1 MIDAKAY
8 TEVNEIIQIMPQ
20 NIQNQIPEDL
30 RKTIAYNMDKEYKF
44 EIEDFEEIDFL
55 EDTKKILS
63 VLYTDYFATEEERQ
77 AILAKEKAINLQ
89 NEKEKQEKYPI
100 NFMENSKSK
109 EQEESRLIVKKETW
123 YVRIFNKLKE
133 MIGC

>member
-1 MIDAKAY
+1 MIDAKVY

-20 NIQNQIPEDL
+20 DMQNQIPEDL
-30 RKTIAYNMDKEYKF
+30 RKTIEYNMDKEYKF
-44 EIEDFEEIDFL
+44 EREDLEEGNFL

-89 NEKEKQEKYPI
+89 NEKEKQEKYPV
-100 NFMENSKSK
+100 NFMKNSKLK
-109 EQEESRLIVKKETW
+109 QEEEAKLIVKNESW
-123 YVRIFNKLKE
+123 YVRIFAKLKE